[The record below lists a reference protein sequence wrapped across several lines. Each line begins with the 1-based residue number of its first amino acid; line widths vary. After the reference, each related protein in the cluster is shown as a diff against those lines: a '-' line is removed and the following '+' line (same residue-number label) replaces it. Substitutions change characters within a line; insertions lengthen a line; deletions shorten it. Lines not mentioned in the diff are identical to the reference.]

1 MSGARRSYGCAYRVS
16 EQHPGPLLPLNARG
30 KASHRGA
37 AALNSATA
45 RPAAH
50 RPANRTRPSSLRG
63 GAHFAAVCGG
73 STAQGSMHVSL
84 RPLAERGGNYGPAH
98 QCAWQRCAVA
108 SGAAGGATRRR
119 SSTCSLGLRGW
130 AMGTAGFTGGCPAVK
145 YWPCTRDGRILAWIL
160 VFPTAHKGEPAGR
173 RGGRSFAHAASHAR
187 ARIMRTHRDARTHHH
202 GERIRK
208 AAKGAMHP
216 NLVAF
221 FFIKNKSI
229 SINSI
234 IYYG

>member
-145 YWPCTRDGRILAWIL
+145 YWPCTRDGRIL
-160 VFPTAHKGEPAGR
+160 VFPTAHKKEPCEAVFHIQLGFVFS
-173 RGGRSFAHAASHAR
+173 GTTLSH
-187 ARIMRTHRDARTHHH
+187 TDFVFSGTTLSHT
-202 GERIRK
+202 K
-208 AAKGAMHP
+208 
-216 NLVAF
+216 V
-221 FFIKNKSI
+221 
-229 SINSI
+229 
-234 IYYG
+234 

>member
-30 KASHRGA
+30 KTSHRGA

-145 YWPCTRDGRILAWIL
+145 YWPCTRDGRIL
-160 VFPTAHKGEPAGR
+160 VFPTAHKKEPAAGMQAGTR
-173 RGGRSFAHAASHAR
+173 V
-187 ARIMRTHRDARTHHH
+187 H
-202 GERIRK
+202 G
-208 AAKGAMHP
+208 AAKRHHFSKKSRPVARRAWITAENSKIYSQITCVP
-216 NLVAF
+216 N
-221 FFIKNKSI
+221 IR
-229 SINSI
+229 
-234 IYYG
+234 

>member
-84 RPLAERGGNYGPAH
+84 RPLAERGGSCGPVH
-98 QCAWQRCAVA
+98 QC
-108 SGAAGGATRRR
+108 G
-119 SSTCSLGLRGW
+119 RG
-130 AMGTAGFTGGCPAVK
+130 
-145 YWPCTRDGRILAWIL
+145 D
-160 VFPTAHKGEPAGR
+160 
-173 RGGRSFAHAASHAR
+173 
-187 ARIMRTHRDARTHHH
+187 
-202 GERIRK
+202 K
-208 AAKGAMHP
+208 AAIIAMFGYAVG
-216 NLVAF
+216 LWVRLG
-221 FFIKNKSI
+221 SQV
-229 SINSI
+229 
-234 IYYG
+234 GVRL

>member
-145 YWPCTRDGRILAWIL
+145 YWPCTRDGRIL
-160 VFPTAHKGEPAGR
+160 VFPTAPKKEPWPR
-173 RGGRSFAHAASHAR
+173 RALLPTSAAVVLVSLSLYYMYTRDNGVPIGLFRQFRLDLQTCFDVLAVRSEVQ
-187 ARIMRTHRDARTHHH
+187 TQ
-202 GERIRK
+202 G
-208 AAKGAMHP
+208 
-216 NLVAF
+216 
-221 FFIKNKSI
+221 
-229 SINSI
+229 
-234 IYYG
+234 